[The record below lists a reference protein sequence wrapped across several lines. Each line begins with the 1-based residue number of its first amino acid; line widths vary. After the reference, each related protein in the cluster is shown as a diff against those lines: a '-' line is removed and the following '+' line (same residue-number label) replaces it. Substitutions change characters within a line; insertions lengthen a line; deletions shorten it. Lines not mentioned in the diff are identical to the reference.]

1 MDNRL
6 KLLKE
11 RPEPPQMAR
20 NQSWINLVEVHG
32 SLVDDESR
40 CHSHGIICRK
50 RSEITSNFHR
60 LPVIP
65 ECFPTRVDSKMTL
78 DRTSRKK

>member
-1 MDNRL
+1 MEEGPEALCGVWKATCSEDEMSQRRAKKFRETAGKHVDDMDNRL

-20 NQSWINLVEVHG
+20 NQSWVNLVEVHG

-40 CHSHGIICRK
+40 
-50 RSEITSNFHR
+50 
-60 LPVIP
+60 
-65 ECFPTRVDSKMTL
+65 
-78 DRTSRKK
+78 